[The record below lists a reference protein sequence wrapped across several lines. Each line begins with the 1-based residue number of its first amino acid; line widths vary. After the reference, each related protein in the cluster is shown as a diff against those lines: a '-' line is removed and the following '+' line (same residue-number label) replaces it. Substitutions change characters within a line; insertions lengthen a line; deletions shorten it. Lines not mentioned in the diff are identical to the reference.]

1 MMTRSPPSAAA
12 LSVSEPP
19 RWAIWT
25 CPESKAGMPVE
36 LTMLSSVTSS
46 PFCLKMPASSA
57 SHSGRLSAIR
67 LLYETCR
74 ATAGPAAAA
83 GAVVAA
89 GLAARALVGAALV
102 AAGAVVG
109 LAAAGCVGATAGTVG
124 AAGLAAAGCVGV
136 GTAGAGWHAV
146 KIITAPESVAA
157 RRKFIAV
164 RLLQRTVEH
173 RIQGRM

>member
-1 MMTRSPPSAAA
+1 MTTRSPPSAAA

-25 CPESKAGMPVE
+25 CPERRAGMPVE
-36 LTMLSSVTSS
+36 LTMLSRVTSS
-46 PFCLKMPASSA
+46 PFCLKMPDSSA

-89 GLAARALVGAALV
+89 GLAAGALVAAAGAEVGLAA

-109 LAAAGCVGATAGTVG
+109 AAAGAAVGWAAGAVV
-124 AAGLAAAGCVGV
+124 AAGLAGAWVAAGG
-136 GTAGAGWHAV
+136 AAGWHAASSNP
-146 KIITAPESVAA
+146 APA
-157 RRKFIAV
+157 RSHANRMFIVLRA
-164 RLLQRTVEH
+164 
-173 RIQGRM
+173 GR